1 VTDPAADA
9 GFLAEPGAVIAVII
23 AGAEPGLGQDDVA
36 AAITRT
42 APSRAQ
48 QRRLAAAL
56 SSDPGLLTSGR
67 PEGPPQVELLIRAL
81 QEHGARQL
89 VLPRCAGCGQPRRLV
104 QRDGMLRICTSCD
117 HLRRGTAEPC
127 AICGSTR
134 QVCTRDR
141 QGRPRCGRCRPVENP
156 DPAGQIA
163 AHVSR
168 LGLDLDPPGLLEVIR
183 QAIRQPSQLHQ
194 VLWELDERP
203 GLLTGEGAHGSRRV
217 NALIQALLA
226 AGAAGVVAPACPSCG
241 RTVPLSHRRGAVRC
255 CRRCYDQARLQT
267 CTRCW
272 QPAPVASR
280 TPAGEP
286 VCSRCFRSDPA
297 NHGQCTSCGRTALVI
312 RGDDGSPRCRRCYR
326 PPPAT
331 CTWCNLEKPCYLAS
345 SGTPRCENCSRQM
358 RRLHCARC
366 GRSRAVWTRT
376 TDGQPLCG
384 SCSRQRVP
392 CTGCGSIRTV
402 AARLGDGPLCS
413 TCYRKHPASFQPC
426 TECGITEHLY
436 HHGLCTRCACRQH
449 LLALLS
455 HDQGGLHPHAEAI
468 YHLLAASDPAP
479 LMNWLTRGSAAPAI
493 LAEISQASQPPSHD
507 MLDRHLPGRAA
518 HHLRKI
524 LVAGAILPAR
534 DERLA
539 ELERWAAHKTAQIN
553 DPAERRIVA
562 SFAAWHHLRRLRR
575 QSERHP
581 VTAEQADHVHNEIRA
596 ATGLISWLRE
606 RGTSLGTCTQ
616 RDIDTWLATGSGSR
630 YHARAFVT
638 WAVARSH
645 ASGLDIP
652 KRARSELIIQIE
664 HDHRWALVRGLLHDD
679 SRAIED
685 RVAGLLV
692 LLYGQPL
699 ARIARLTHD
708 QITCTPSRAQL
719 LLGTTALDLPAP
731 LDELVRQ
738 LLDRRHGHAAVG
750 RTSDHPWVFP
760 GGAPAQPISASRLRV
775 RLAALGIHG
784 RSGRNT
790 ALMDLAAKVPPVALA
805 RLLGIHINT
814 AGDWADRAAGSQAA
828 YAAQVARRASGTTS
842 HTAPA

>member
-9 GFLAEPGAVIAVII
+9 GFLAEPDAVIAVIV
-23 AGAEPGLGQDDVA
+23 AGAEPGLSQDGIA
-36 AAITRT
+36 AAIARA

-56 SSDPGLLTSGR
+56 RSDPGLLTSGR

-81 QEHGARQL
+81 RENGARQL

-104 QRDGMLRICTSCD
+104 QRDGMQRICTSCD

-134 QVCTRDR
+134 QVSTRDR
-141 QGRPRCGRCRPVENP
+141 HGRARCGRCRPRENP

-163 AHVSR
+163 AHISR
-168 LGLDLDPPGLLEVIR
+168 LSPGLDRPGLLEVIR
-183 QAIRQPSQLHQ
+183 QAIRQPCQLHQ
-194 VLWELDERP
+194 VLWELDRHP
-203 GLLTGEGAHGSRRV
+203 GLLTGEGAHGSPRA

-226 AGAAGVVAPACPSCG
+226 AGVAGVVAPACPSCG

-255 CRRCYDQARLQT
+255 CRRCYDQTRLQT
-267 CTRCW
+267 CTRCQ

-280 TPAGEP
+280 TTAGEP

-297 NHGQCTSCGRTALVI
+297 NHDQCTTCGRTALVI
-312 RGDDGSPRCRRCYR
+312 GGPDGSMRCRRCYR
-326 PPPAT
+326 PPLAT
-331 CTWCNLEKPCYLAS
+331 CTLCNLEKPCYLAS

-358 RRLHCARC
+358 RRVPCARC
-366 GRSRAVWTRT
+366 GHSRAVWTRT

-402 AARLGDGPLCS
+402 AARIPAGPVCS

-426 TECGITEHLY
+426 TECGITERLY

-468 YHLLAASDPAP
+468 YHVLAASDPAA

-493 LAEISQASQPPSHD
+493 LAEISRASQPPGHHT
-507 MLDRHLPGRAA
+507 LDRYLPSRAA

-524 LVAGAILPAR
+524 LIAGAILPAR

-539 ELERWAAHKTAQIN
+539 ELERWAAHKASQID

-562 SFAAWHHLRRLRR
+562 SFASWHHLRRLRR
-575 QSERHP
+575 DSARHH
-581 VTAEQADHVHNEIRA
+581 VTAEQADHVQNEIRA
-596 ATGLISWLRE
+596 ATGLISWLRQH
-606 RGTSLGTCTQ
+606 GTSLAGCTQ
-616 RDIDTWLATGSGSR
+616 HDIDTWLATGTGSC

-638 WAVARSH
+638 WATTRGHAR
-645 ASGLDIP
+645 GLDIP
-652 KRARSELIIQIE
+652 RRFRSDQISQIKA
-664 HDHRWALVRGLLHDD
+664 DHRWALVRALLHDD
-679 SRAIED
+679 SHAITD

-699 ARIARLTHD
+699 ARIARLSQD
-708 QITCTPSRAQL
+708 QVTITGDQL
-719 LLGTTALDLPAP
+719 HLALGTTPIQLPAP
-731 LDELVRQ
+731 LNELVRQ
-738 LLDRRHGHAAVG
+738 LLSRRHGHAAVG
-750 RTSDHPWVFP
+750 HTDNHTWLFP
-760 GGAPAQPISASRLRV
+760 GGAPAQPISASRLRA

-790 ALMDLAAKVPPVALA
+790 ALMDLAAKIPPVALA

-814 AGDWADRAAGSQAA
+814 AGDWAERAAGSHAA
-828 YAAQVARRASGTTS
+828 YAAQVSRRAFSKF
-842 HTAPA
+842 